1 MDARPRRK
9 PRRAWAANLA
19 LVPMAAATL
28 LVYVW
33 TVVWSAR
40 ISLSS
45 SKIVPRFDWVG
56 FSQYQRLF
64 STERWTVSIH
74 HAAIFGVLFIAAAL
88 AVGFLLAVFI
98 DQRVRGEDL
107 LRTVFLYPY
116 AMSFIATGLIWQ
128 WMLNPSLGLQATL
141 RSWGWSGVVI
151 DWIVR
156 QDRVLYT
163 LVLAAVWQASG
174 VVMAVLLA
182 SLRGVDPE
190 QWSAAR
196 IEGVPRWRYYLHIV
210 VPQLA
215 PAFATCFVLLAVGVV
230 RLYDVVVAMTMGGPG
245 DASEVP
251 AKFIMD
257 NLFTR
262 ANIGLASAASIV
274 MLATVMALVSPWL
287 YLQRLRARR
296 AAEASA

>member
-1 MDARPRRK
+1 MDPPRRK
-9 PRRAWAANLA
+9 ARHAWAATLA
-19 LVPMAAATL
+19 LVPMTVTTL
-28 LVYVW
+28 VVYLG

-56 FSQYQRLF
+56 LAQYQRLF
-64 STERWTVSIH
+64 STQRWTVSIH
-74 HAAIFGVLFIAAAL
+74 HAVIFGVLFITAVL
-88 AVGFLLAVFI
+88 VVGFLLAIFI
-98 DQRVRGEDL
+98 DQRVRGEDV
-107 LRTVFLYPY
+107 LRTIFLYPY
-116 AMSFIATGLIWQ
+116 AMSFIATGLVWQ
-128 WMLNPSLGLQATL
+128 WMLNPSLGLQPTL

-163 LVLAAVWQASG
+163 IVLAAVWQASG
-174 VVMAVLLA
+174 LVMAVLLA
-182 SLRGVDPE
+182 TLRGLDPE

-210 VPQLA
+210 LPQLA
-215 PAFATCFVLLAVGVV
+215 PAFATCFVLLAVAVV

-262 ANIGLASAASIV
+262 ANIGLASAASTV
-274 MLATVMALVSPWL
+274 MLVTVMAVVSPWL
-287 YLQRLRARR
+287 YMRVRAHR
-296 AAEASA
+296 AAGRAT

>member
-1 MDARPRRK
+1 
-9 PRRAWAANLA
+9 
-19 LVPMAAATL
+19 MAATTL

-33 TVVWSAR
+33 TIVWSAR
-40 ISLSS
+40 ISVSS

-56 FSQYQRLF
+56 LAQYQRLF
-64 STERWTVSIH
+64 STERWAVSVR
-74 HAAIFGVLFIAAAL
+74 HAAVFGLLFIVAAL

-98 DQRVRGEDL
+98 DQRVRGEDV

-116 AMSFIATGLIWQ
+116 AMSFIATGLVWQ
-128 WMLNPSLGLQATL
+128 WMLNPALGLQAAF
-141 RSWGWSGVVI
+141 RSLGWSGVKI

-163 LVLAAVWQASG
+163 IVLAAVWQASG

-182 SLRGVDPE
+182 TLRGLDPE

-196 IEGVPRWRYYLHIV
+196 IEGIPRWRYYLHIV
-210 VPQLA
+210 LPQLA
-215 PAFATCFVLLAVGVV
+215 PAFATCFVLLAVAVV
-230 RLYDVVVAMTMGGPG
+230 RLYDIVVAMTMGGPG

-257 NLFTR
+257 NLFLR

-274 MLATVMALVSPWL
+274 MLATVMAVVSPWL
-287 YLQRLRARR
+287 YIQRVRARR
-296 AAEASA
+296 AAQGAT

>member
-1 MDARPRRK
+1 
-9 PRRAWAANLA
+9 
-19 LVPMAAATL
+19 
-28 LVYVW
+28 
-33 TVVWSAR
+33 
-40 ISLSS
+40 
-45 SKIVPRFDWVG
+45 
-56 FSQYQRLF
+56 
-64 STERWTVSIH
+64 
-74 HAAIFGVLFIAAAL
+74 
-88 AVGFLLAVFI
+88 
-98 DQRVRGEDL
+98 
-107 LRTVFLYPY
+107 
-116 AMSFIATGLIWQ
+116 
-128 WMLNPSLGLQATL
+128 
-141 RSWGWSGVVI
+141 
-151 DWIVR
+151 
-156 QDRVLYT
+156 
-163 LVLAAVWQASG
+163 VWQASG

-215 PAFATCFVLLAVGVV
+215 PAFATCFVLLSVSVV

-274 MLATVMALVSPWL
+274 MLATVMAVVAPWL
-287 YLQRLRARR
+287 YMQRLRARR
-296 AAEASA
+296 AAEGAA